1 MMKTPLLTSVT
12 DLLTPSV
19 LSLSFLRDDTY
30 TEGQLYLLDV
40 SIMPSQTLIVRIA
53 ENAATDYA
61 GHASL
66 PSNKF
71 QVLHC
76 KSLVG

>member
-1 MMKTPLLTSVT
+1 LITPPVLL
-12 DLLTPSV
+12 
-19 LSLSFLRDDTY
+19 LSFLKDDTY
-30 TEGQLYLLDV
+30 TDGQLYLLDV
-40 SIMPSQTLIVRIA
+40 SITPSQTLIVRIA

-66 PSNKF
+66 PSNEF

-76 KSLVG
+76 ESLVC